1 MRTDRSIPDPNTFQA
16 CWIEPGHPRRPEA
29 ERFVADTYRLRY
41 AARLHAFMPHLIAFS
56 DADGRIHAVVGLRLA
71 GHGPLF
77 LERYLDEP
85 VEAAIQRRSGQPIER
100 HALIE
105 IGNFAAT
112 QSGAARAV
120 IVRLIPLL
128 RSSGLRWVALVAT
141 RQLRNA
147 LFRLGLSPQSLGPAQ
162 AARLGEE
169 AEEWGC
175 YYEAQPELV
184 YGDLRSAH
192 CAESP
197 QQAVRPPGYAM
208 LAAAL

>member
-1 MRTDRSIPDPNTFQA
+1 
-16 CWIEPGHPRRPEA
+16 
-29 ERFVADTYRLRY
+29 
-41 AARLHAFMPHLIAFS
+41 
-56 DADGRIHAVVGLRLA
+56 LRLA

-85 VEAAIQRRSGQPIER
+85 VETAIQRSSGQPIER
-100 HALIE
+100 HTLIE
-105 IGNFAAT
+105 IGNFAAE

-147 LFRLGLSPQSLGPAQ
+147 LFRLGLSPQSLGPAE

-169 AEEWGC
+169 ADAWGC
-175 YYEAQPELV
+175 YYQAQPELV
-184 YGDLRSAH
+184 YGDLRLAHCDESAH
-192 CAESP
+192 A
-197 QQAVRPPGYAM
+197 AVSPPGYAM